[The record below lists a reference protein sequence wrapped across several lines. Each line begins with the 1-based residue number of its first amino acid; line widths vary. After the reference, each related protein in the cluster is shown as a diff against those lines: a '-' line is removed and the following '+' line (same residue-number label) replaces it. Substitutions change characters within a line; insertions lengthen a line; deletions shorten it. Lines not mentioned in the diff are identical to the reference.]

1 MDQRLEIKI
10 KMRFRD
16 AFRYNTYVAY
26 RSAATRIFVGLSLLS
41 MGLFIYNMINGAG
54 RMDENFAQSFA
65 LLIPPFIFFI
75 LIPTRVWKATGA
87 LLGSQ
92 ILKDEATYLFDQEK
106 ITLRTSQGEAD
117 IQWDSYVR
125 IAETRHDFRFFMDQ
139 VKAQI
144 IPKYSLTQE
153 EIQKLKTIIK
163 ASADSKVVK
172 LRSF

>member
-92 ILKDEATYLFDQEK
+92 ILKDEATYLFRRK
-106 ITLRTSQGEAD
+106 
-117 IQWDSYVR
+117 
-125 IAETRHDFRFFMDQ
+125 
-139 VKAQI
+139 
-144 IPKYSLTQE
+144 
-153 EIQKLKTIIK
+153 
-163 ASADSKVVK
+163 
-172 LRSF
+172 

>member
-1 MDQRLEIKI
+1 MDRQLEIKTKI
-10 KMRFRD
+10 RFKD

-26 RSAATRIFVGLSLLS
+26 RSTMTRIFVGLSILS
-41 MGLFIYNMINGAG
+41 MGVFVYNVINGAG
-54 RMDENFAQSFA
+54 RIDENFAQSFS
-65 LLIPPFIFFI
+65 LLIPPFILCV
-75 LIPTRVWKATGA
+75 LIPTRVWRATKA
-87 LLGSQ
+87 LLDSQ
-92 ILKDEATYLFDQEK
+92 ILKDEVTYLFDQEK

-139 VKAQI
+139 VQAQI